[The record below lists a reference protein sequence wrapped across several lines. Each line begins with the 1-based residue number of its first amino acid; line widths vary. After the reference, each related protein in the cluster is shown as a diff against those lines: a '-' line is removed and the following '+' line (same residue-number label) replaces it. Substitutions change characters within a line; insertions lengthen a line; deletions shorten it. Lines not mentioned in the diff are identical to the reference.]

1 MIDRT
6 ISHFQ
11 VVSRLGAGG
20 MGVVYRAV
28 DTRLERPVALKF
40 LPEHLSADGPLKERL
55 LREARAASALDHPNI
70 CRVHSV
76 EETEDGQLFIVM
88 AYYEG
93 QTLEALLREGPLPF
107 HQVADLGGQIARGL
121 AEAHG
126 RGIVHRD
133 LKPANTLVTSEGEVK
148 IVDFGLARIQ
158 EATNLTVTGTAL
170 GTLPYMSP
178 EQASG
183 QEANPASDVWALGAV
198 LYEMVTGSRP
208 FHGETNAAVLYRI
221 LQEDPEP
228 PSALRPDV
236 PAELEGCILRCLEKD
251 PADRWASAAQ
261 VADALE
267 RAGTGVPGTGEGAV
281 SGPGGAGAGD
291 QGDGVPIVPPGPPG
305 PGPGE
310 AGRRF
315 QGVGWVGLGAGGAAL
330 ALLLAVLFLFVGNR
344 PGEATP
350 DPSVAV
356 LPLQVLGP
364 DPDDAHLADALAED
378 LHQALSSVGGLRVT
392 SIRTS
397 MRYRGLDAP
406 AAQIAQELGVRAL
419 LDGSVRPGPDGVGV
433 SLRLIDAATDGTLWS
448 SSFDVPRDGLS
459 GIEAQVV
466 RAVAQA
472 LQVRL
477 SREEVARLETPAT
490 DNPAAWELVRMARS
504 RWTSTEAQVLEET
517 AGLYRMALDLEPDLA
532 LARAELAFALY
543 WMGGTE
549 GLAKAW
555 TEVRRA
561 LQIDSTLAM
570 GHFVEGT
577 LLLREGR
584 LDEARRAFHQAL
596 AFDPNHYFAMNNLS
610 IVEWE
615 AGRFEESLL
624 WARRALDRAPDE
636 ANNYYHVSVPLLEL
650 EVDEVTEPFLREGLK
665 RETWVAGFGAMG
677 PKPYPRIPLN
687 LTTLHLLR
695 GEVEEARAWLEQ
707 GLAVYPDDLEL
718 RSRETLILMATGSP
732 EADSVLEARYAE
744 GRGSP
749 LSYAVVL
756 RRRGEEARVDSLLA
770 PLLTWTLDRAEAG
783 FERPSLPV
791 TIAQLYALKGE
802 EDEALEW
809 LERAYEAG
817 YRRAR
822 WLQVLPQLESLR
834 DHPRFQALVER
845 MSRDVARMRARLDLS
860 GLPGGG

>member
-1 MIDRT
+1 MTTHSRITLRMIAERAN
-6 ISHFQ
+6 
-11 VVSRLGAGG
+11 VSLTTVSAALRGRYDVASE
-20 MGVVYRAV
+20 
-28 DTRLERPVALKF
+28 TRQK
-40 LPEHLSADGPLKERL
+40 
-55 LREARAASALDHPNI
+55 I
-70 CRVHSV
+70 I
-76 EETEDGQLFIVM
+76 T
-88 AYYEG
+88 
-93 QTLEALLREGPLPF
+93 
-107 HQVADLGGQIARGL
+107 IARQLGYSP
-121 AEAHG
+121 
-126 RGIVHRD
+126 D
-133 LKPANTLVTSEGEVK
+133 PAL
-148 IVDFGLARIQ
+148 
-158 EATNLTVTGTAL
+158 TAL
-170 GTLPYMSP
+170 VAYRNSLRNAHFKGSIVLLTFGNTAECWKDDIFTQIIFDTARMR
-178 EQASG
+178 AS
-183 QEANPASDVWALGAV
+183 ELG
-198 LYEMVTGSRP
+198 YELTPFWTGSY
-208 FHGETNAAVLYRI
+208 A
-221 LQEDPEP
+221 
-228 PSALRPDV
+228 
-236 PAELEGCILRCLEKD
+236 
-251 PADRWASAAQ
+251 
-261 VADALE
+261 
-267 RAGTGVPGTGEGAV
+267 
-281 SGPGGAGAGD
+281 
-291 QGDGVPIVPPGPPG
+291 
-305 PGPGE
+305 
-310 AGRRF
+310 
-315 QGVGWVGLGAGGAAL
+315 
-330 ALLLAVLFLFVGNR
+330 
-344 PGEATP
+344 
-350 DPSVAV
+350 
-356 LPLQVLGP
+356 
-364 DPDDAHLADALAED
+364 
-378 LHQALSSVGGLRVT
+378 
-392 SIRTS
+392 
-397 MRYRGLDAP
+397 
-406 AAQIAQELGVRAL
+406 
-419 LDGSVRPGPDGVGV
+419 
-433 SLRLIDAATDGTLWS
+433 
-448 SSFDVPRDGLS
+448 
-459 GIEAQVV
+459 
-466 RAVAQA
+466 
-472 LQVRL
+472 
-477 SREEVARLETPAT
+477 

-504 RWTSTEAQVLEET
+504 RWTSMEAQVLEET
-517 AGLYRMALDLEPDLA
+517 AGLYRMALELEPDLA

-584 LDEARRAFHQAL
+584 LDEARRAFHRAL

-636 ANNYYHVSVPLLEL
+636 ANNYYHVSVPLLDL

-770 PLLTWTLDRAEAG
+770 PLLTFTLDRAEAG

-802 EDEALEW
+802 EEEALAW

-834 DHPRFQALVER
+834 DHPRFRALVER
-845 MSRDVARMRARLDLS
+845 MSRDVARMRARVDLA